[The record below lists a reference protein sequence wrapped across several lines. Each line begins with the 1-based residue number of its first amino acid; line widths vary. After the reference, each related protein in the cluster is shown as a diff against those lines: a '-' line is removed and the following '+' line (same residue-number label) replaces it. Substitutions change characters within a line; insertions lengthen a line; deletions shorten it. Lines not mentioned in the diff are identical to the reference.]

1 MSSKKEV
8 PFSDFHK
15 NKVFD
20 FGKCSLSEKQIIDYA
35 KQWDP
40 LPFHLSKEGGEKS
53 IFGGL
58 IASGPQIFH
67 EIHKNHW
74 LPLFGHSV
82 ICGIGVNNW
91 IFIKPIYVD
100 NLIHSRIT
108 IIDLEVSKAK
118 KHAKVSWFYEFLDA
132 DGEPYQSL
140 EMTILHSMA

>member
-1 MSSKKEV
+1 MLSKKIV
-8 PFSDFHK
+8 SFSEFHK